1 MRLFAVNYVTLQT
14 EKEIKLLTMVDM
26 NKKII
31 IGSDHAGFELKELMK
46 NWLNEMGYE
55 VKDCGTYSIDSVD
68 YPDFAH
74 PTSKGVNDGEFARG
88 IVVCGSGEGVSM
100 VANKYPNVRCGL
112 VYNTEVAKLIRQHND
127 ANMAAFPA
135 RFVSED
141 MAKEMLELFLN
152 TEFEGGRHCGRVN
165 KIAIK

>member
-1 MRLFAVNYVTLQT
+1 MKHEQ
-14 EKEIKLLTMVDM
+14 KLLTMVEM
-26 NKKII
+26 NKKMV
-31 IGSDHAGFELKELMK
+31 IGADHAGFELKEKIK
-46 NWLNEMGYE
+46 NWLLEMGYE
-55 VKDCGTYSIDSVD
+55 VKDCGTYSLDSVD

-74 PTSKGVNDGEFARG
+74 PTARGVNDGDYQRG

-135 RFVSED
+135 RFISYEV
-141 MAKEMLELFLN
+141 AKEMLELFLN
-152 TEFEGGRHCGRVN
+152 TEFEGGRHCGRVD
-165 KIAIK
+165 KIAIKV